1 MNKVKELK
9 NNGEFEKIIL
19 VSKMLE
25 EVFKIINDVKLGI
38 LPISIL
44 DKVRMIDFKNMEMD
58 ILKRKK

>member
-44 DKVRMIDFKNMEMD
+44 DKVRMIDFENMKMD

>member
-9 NNGEFEKIIL
+9 NNGELEKIIL

>member
-44 DKVRMIDFKNMEMD
+44 DKVRMIDFENMEMD